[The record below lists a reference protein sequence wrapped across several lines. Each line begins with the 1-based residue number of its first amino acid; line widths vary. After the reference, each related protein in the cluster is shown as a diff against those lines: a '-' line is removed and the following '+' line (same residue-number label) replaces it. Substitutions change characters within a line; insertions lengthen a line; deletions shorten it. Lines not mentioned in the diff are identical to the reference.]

1 MEGAPSD
8 LGVIKFHHFFKFS
21 SFEPKLPKHSA
32 DQPTIFLFKAEFE
45 EAWPTIQKL
54 YEEIHSSAMEGTGMT
69 KLFQTL
75 LDSVPPELVE
85 VLPPRY

>member
-21 SFEPKLPKHSA
+21 SFEPKLPKHLA
-32 DQPTIFLFKAEFE
+32 RYLFFFKAEFE